1 MSFLIK
7 KANKLAKKLRISVSA
22 SSGAGKTYSSLL
34 LAYGLTGDWDKIVV
48 IDSENDSASLY
59 ADLGDYNTL
68 SLKAPYTPERYIEA
82 IRFCEDA
89 GYEVIIIDSTTHEWV
104 GRGGCL
110 EIVAE
115 LGGEY
120 RHWSKVTPRHNKFI
134 DAITGS
140 KCHVICTIRRKESYA
155 MSSGSDGK
163 LKIQKLGL
171 EEVQR
176 DGFSYEMDV
185 VFEVDNHNH
194 FAHQSKDRTGLF
206 VNRDDFLITSETGVE
221 LKEWANK
228 GRSLLDDAMD
238 SLRKVDSRT
247 SFAKVWKTYSSLQTN
262 EDFKTLAAIK
272 NKEYPKEEVKPL
284 ENVQETES

>member
-22 SSGAGKTYSSLL
+22 SSVAGKTYSSLL

-140 KCHVICTIRRKESYA
+140 KCHVICTI
-155 MSSGSDGK
+155 
-163 LKIQKLGL
+163 
-171 EEVQR
+171 
-176 DGFSYEMDV
+176 
-185 VFEVDNHNH
+185 
-194 FAHQSKDRTGLF
+194 
-206 VNRDDFLITSETGVE
+206 
-221 LKEWANK
+221 
-228 GRSLLDDAMD
+228 
-238 SLRKVDSRT
+238 
-247 SFAKVWKTYSSLQTN
+247 
-262 EDFKTLAAIK
+262 
-272 NKEYPKEEVKPL
+272 
-284 ENVQETES
+284 